1 MFIRGD
7 AMQMYQ
13 QINKNKRNTVFF
25 IIVFIGLIF
34 IASYFIGYLIDP
46 ALSYSFAG
54 IALILAGVGVFLSYY
69 NSDKMILKM
78 ANARPVSK
86 AQEPYLYHTIEGVAI
101 AAGIPTPKA
110 YVIETDIPNA
120 FATGRN
126 PEHGVV
132 AVTRGLIDRLNREEL
147 EGVIAHEMA
156 HIKNYDI
163 LYSSIVIVLAGT
175 LVYIA
180 EFASRS
186 MMFGGG
192 NRNNNSNNKGNP
204 VMLII
209 GIVTII
215 LAPILAKIVQM
226 AVSRSREYL
235 ADATAARMIGYPRG
249 LASALHKIAEYSNP
263 QQAKQAGIAS
273 EATASLFIVNPLL
286 KPSQL
291 NNLFS
296 THPPIDKR
304 IEALNKM

>member
-1 MFIRGD
+1 
-7 AMQMYQ
+7 MQMYQ
-13 QINKNKRNTVFF
+13 QINRNKRNTVFF

-34 IASYFIGYLIDP
+34 IASYFIGYLVDP
-46 ALSYSFAG
+46 ALSYTFSA
-54 IALILAGVGVFLSYY
+54 IALVLAGVGVFFSYY

-78 ANARPVSK
+78 ANARPVSR

-132 AVTRGLIDRLNREEL
+132 AVTRGLMDRLNREEL

-163 LYSSIVIVLAGT
+163 LYSSVVIVLAGT
-175 LVYIA
+175 LVYLA

-186 MMFGGG
+186 MMFSGG
-192 NRNNNSNNKGNP
+192 NRNSNNKGNP
-204 VMLII
+204 IMLVI

-249 LASALHKIAEYSNP
+249 LASALQKIADYSNP
-263 QQAKQAGIAS
+263 AQAKNAGIAS

>member
-1 MFIRGD
+1 
-7 AMQMYQ
+7 MQMYQ
-13 QINKNKRNTVFF
+13 QINRNKRNTVFF
-25 IIVFIGLIF
+25 IIIFIGLIF
-34 IASYFIGYLIDP
+34 IASYFIGYLVDP
-46 ALSYSFAG
+46 ALSYTFSA
-54 IALILAGVGVFLSYY
+54 IALVLAGVGVFFSYY

-78 ANARPVSK
+78 ANARPVSR

-132 AVTRGLIDRLNREEL
+132 AVTRGLMDRLNREEL

-163 LYSSIVIVLAGT
+163 LYSSVVIVLAGT
-175 LVYIA
+175 LVYLA

-186 MMFGGG
+186 MMFSGG
-192 NRNNNSNNKGNP
+192 NRNSNNKGNP
-204 VMLII
+204 IMLVI

-249 LASALHKIAEYSNP
+249 LASALQKIADYSNP
-263 QQAKQAGIAS
+263 AQAKNAGIAS